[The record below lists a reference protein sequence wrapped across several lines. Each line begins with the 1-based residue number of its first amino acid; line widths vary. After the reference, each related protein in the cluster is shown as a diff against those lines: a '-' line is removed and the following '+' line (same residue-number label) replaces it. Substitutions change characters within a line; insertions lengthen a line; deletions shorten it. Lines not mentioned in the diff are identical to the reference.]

1 MFGPSV
7 KSVPGWWV
15 SIVPMLI
22 GVPVAATPGLDP
34 QDEVL
39 VLPVVGVELVL
50 AGVLLVL
57 VDAAVLLLLEL
68 PPQPASANAP
78 KIAASTANSRTREP
92 CWYILTCLS
101 SFVDEGANPPRL
113 MARRT

>member
-1 MFGPSV
+1 M
-7 KSVPGWWV
+7 
-15 SIVPMLI
+15 PMLI
-22 GVPVAATPGLDP
+22 GVPVAATPGLGP

-39 VLPVVGVELVL
+39 VLAVAGVELVL

-57 VDAAVLLLLEL
+57 VDAAVLLLLLLEL

-78 KIAASTANSRTREP
+78 EIAASTANSRTREP

-113 MARRT
+113 MARQA

>member
-1 MFGPSV
+1 
-7 KSVPGWWV
+7 
-15 SIVPMLI
+15 MLI
-22 GVPVAATPGLDP
+22 GVPVAATPGLGP

-39 VLPVVGVELVL
+39 VLAVVDVELVPVL

-57 VDAAVLLLLEL
+57 VDAAVLLLLLLEL

-92 CWYILTCLS
+92 CRYILTCLS

-113 MARRT
+113 MARRA

>member
-1 MFGPSV
+1 M
-7 KSVPGWWV
+7 
-15 SIVPMLI
+15 PMLI
-22 GVPVAATPGLDP
+22 GVPVAATPGLGP

-39 VLPVVGVELVL
+39 AVVELVP
-50 AGVLLVL
+50 VLRAL
-57 VDAAVLLLLEL
+57 VDPAVLLLLEL

-113 MARRT
+113 MARRA